1 MVAQKKGGAAK
12 KDGAVKKDG
21 AAKKPAARV
30 LELKETLERYN
41 YRYHALD
48 DPEVPDAEY
57 DRLML
62 ELRALEAAHPQLL
75 TPDSPTQRVG
85 AAPVAA
91 FGTVKH
97 RLAMLSLD
105 NAFSEEEV
113 RDFDRRIHERLG
125 RADPISYSAEPKL
138 DGLAVSARYE
148 DGNYVQGATRGD
160 GETGE
165 DITQNL
171 RTIKALPLKLRAD
184 PPPRVL
190 EVRGEVF
197 MPLAGFKRFNAE
209 AIARGEK
216 SFVNP
221 RNAAA
226 GSLRQLDPKMTA
238 ARPLDLFIYGL
249 GIVEGAAMPP
259 LHSATLQVLRKWGF
273 KICPQSRVVLGAD
286 GCLDYYREIGELRA
300 QLPYQIDG
308 VVYKVDDLD
317 LQRQMGFVSR
327 APRWAVAH
335 KFPAEE
341 ALTTVRGI
349 EFQVGRTGAL
359 TPVARLE
366 PVFVGGVTVSNAT
379 LHNMDELTRKDV
391 RVGDTVVIRRAG
403 DVIPEVVRVLAER
416 RVAGAAL
423 VALPSVCP
431 VCGSPVVREAE
442 QAIARCTG
450 GRICAAQRKEE
461 IKHFASRRALD
472 IQGLGDKLVEQLVDR
487 DWVRNPADLFGLQQE
502 QLATLDRMGDKSAQK
517 IQSAIQAARQTSLPR
532 FLYALGIR
540 DVGEATA
547 LALARHFGEIGALR
561 QAPADAIERV
571 PDVGPVVARNV
582 AAYFQDRDN
591 AAIVDRLLASGI
603 TWPDPAPVEAHTAL
617 SGKTFVLTGTLEA
630 LTREAAEEAIV
641 ELGGKV
647 SGSVSKKT
655 HYVVAGAEAGSKLKK
670 AQDLGVTVLDE
681 AAFLKLLKK

>member
-1 MVAQKKGGAAK
+1 MGAQKAAVPAK
-12 KDGAVKKDG
+12 KWVARAAV
-21 AAKKPAARV
+21 
-30 LELKETLERYN
+30 LKETLERYN

-57 DRLML
+57 DRLMR
-62 ELRALEAAHPQLL
+62 ELRALETEYPQLL
-75 TPDSPTQRVG
+75 APDSPTQRVG

-91 FGTVKH
+91 FGAVRH
-97 RLAMLSLD
+97 RMAMLSLD
-105 NAFSEEEV
+105 NAFSEEDV
-113 RDFDRRIHERLG
+113 RNFDRRIRERLDG
-125 RADPISYSAEPKL
+125 EAVRYSAEPKL

-148 DGNYVQGATRGD
+148 KGVFVQGATRGD

-171 RTIKALPLKLRAD
+171 KTIKALPMKLRMD
-184 PPPRVL
+184 RPPAVL

-197 MPLAGFKRFNAE
+197 MPVAGFAKFNQE
-209 AIARGEK
+209 AVARGEK

-226 GSLRQLDPKMTA
+226 GSLRQLDPRMTA

-249 GIVEGAAMPP
+249 GVVEGGTLPAH
-259 LHSATLQVLRKWGF
+259 HSETLKVLRQWGF
-273 KICPQSRVVLGAD
+273 KICPQSRVVEGAE
-286 GCLDYYREIGELRA
+286 GCLDYYREMGA
-300 QLPYQIDG
+300 QRPTLPYQIDG
-308 VVYKVDDLD
+308 VVYKVDDLE
-317 LQRQMGFVSR
+317 LQRRLGFISR

-341 ALTTVRGI
+341 ALTTVRDI

-366 PVFVGGVTVSNAT
+366 PVFVGGVTVGNAT

-403 DVIPEVVRVLAER
+403 DVIPEVARVLPER
-416 RVAGAAL
+416 RVKGAKL
-423 VALPSVCP
+423 MVLPSVCP
-431 VCGSPVVREAE
+431 VCGSPVIREAA
-442 QAIARCTG
+442 QAVARCTG

-461 IKHFASRRALD
+461 IKHFASRRAMD

-487 DWVRNPADLFGLQQE
+487 DWVRTPADLFALQTD
-502 QLATLDRMGDKSAQK
+502 QLSTLQRMGDKSAEK
-517 IQSAIQAARQTSLPR
+517 LGSAIRASMQTSLPR

-547 LALARHFGEIGALR
+547 LALAQHFQDIGSLR
-561 QAPADAIERV
+561 QAAEEEIQRV
-571 PDVGPVVARNV
+571 PDVGPVVAKNV
-582 AAYFQDRDN
+582 AAYFRDAEN
-591 AAIVDRLLASGI
+591 AAIVDRLLAAGI
-603 TWPDPAPVEAHTAL
+603 SWPAPKPAETDAKFA
-617 SGKTFVLTGTLEA
+617 GKTFVLTGTLEA
-630 LTREAAEEAIV
+630 LTREAAGEAITQ
-641 ELGGKV
+641 LGGKV

-655 HYVVAGAEAGSKLKK
+655 HYVVAGTEAGSKLKK
-670 AQDLGVTVLDE
+670 AEHLGVPVLDE